1 MEKGNFNLIKSI
13 NINGILEII
22 RAKGPISR
30 ADIAKLTSLTPASI
44 SKTTK
49 KLIKIGILEE
59 IGIGQ
64 TTGGRPPIMLKLK
77 SKAAYIIGVY
87 MGPNSLDFI
96 LADLD
101 GVVIT
106 EKSFKLKNHTKDYI
120 LRNLILNLKEIINN
134 TEEEI
139 FGIGIAMNGIV
150 DISKGISVFSPHY
163 EWKNIELEKI
173 LEKELKLSVIVD
185 NDVRAMARG
194 EGKFGV
200 AKESKNFLVVNI
212 SEGIGSALILNG
224 EIYTGGNYSAG
235 EIGHITVEEHSTKRC
250 SCGNYGCLEAL
261 ASTKAMIENIKY
273 KLMIGEQSKYLKYE
287 NIDLDK
293 IIKAAKKGDRLA
305 RDLIIENA
313 KYLGKALATVINIVN
328 PNLIVIIG
336 EINKIEGLFYKN
348 VETTIKRY
356 GLTTTLKNLEI
367 KPSILQ
373 EKSATIGAVTLI
385 LENLFKGKRILSHK
399 V

>member
-1 MEKGNFNLIKSI
+1 MEKGNFSLIKSI
-13 NINGILEII
+13 NISGILEII

-49 KLIKIGILEE
+49 KLIEIGLLEE
-59 IGIGQ
+59 TGVGQ

-87 MGPNSLDFI
+87 MGPKSLEFI

-101 GVVIT
+101 GSIIA
-106 EKSFKLKNHTKDYI
+106 EKNFILKNHSKDYI
-120 LRNLILNLKEIINN
+120 LSNLILNLKEIINS

-150 DISKGISVFSPHY
+150 DINKGISIFSPHY
-163 EWKNIELEKI
+163 EWKNVKLEKI
-173 LEKELKLSVIVD
+173 LEKELKLPVIID

-200 AKESKNFLVVNI
+200 AKDSKNFLVVNI
-212 SEGIGSALILNG
+212 SEGIGSALMVNG
-224 EIYTGGNYSAG
+224 EVYTGGNYSAG
-235 EIGHITVEEHSTKRC
+235 EIGHIVVEEHSTKRC

-261 ASTKAMIENIKY
+261 ASTNAIIENIKY
-273 KLMIGEQSKYLKYE
+273 KLITGEQSKYLNPE
-287 NIDLDK
+287 EIDLDK

-305 RDLIIENA
+305 RDVIIEKA
-313 KYLGKALATVINIVN
+313 KYVGKALATVINIVN

-336 EINKIEGLFYKN
+336 DINKIEGLFYKN
-348 VETTIKRY
+348 VETIIKRY
-356 GLTTTLKNLEI
+356 GLATTLEKLEI
-367 KPSILQ
+367 KPSMLQ

>member
-1 MEKGNFNLIKSI
+1 MEKGNFSLIKSI
-13 NINGILEII
+13 NISGILEII

-49 KLIKIGILEE
+49 KLIEIGLLEE
-59 IGIGQ
+59 TGIGQ

-87 MGPNSLDFI
+87 MGPKSLEFI

-101 GVVIT
+101 GSVIA
-106 EKSFKLKNHTKDYI
+106 EKKFILKNHSKDYI
-120 LRNLILNLKEIINN
+120 LSNLILNLKEIINS

-150 DISKGISVFSPHY
+150 DINKGISIFSPHY
-163 EWKNIELEKI
+163 EWKNVKLEKI
-173 LEKELKLSVIVD
+173 LEKELKLPVIID

-200 AKESKNFLVVNI
+200 AKDSKNFLVVNI
-212 SEGIGSALILNG
+212 SEGIGSALMVNG
-224 EIYTGGNYSAG
+224 EVYTGGNYSAG
-235 EIGHITVEEHSTKRC
+235 EIGHIVVEEHSTKRC

-261 ASTKAMIENIKY
+261 ASTNAIIENIKY
-273 KLMIGEQSKYLKYE
+273 KLITGEQSKYLNPE
-287 NIDLDK
+287 EIDLDK

-305 RDLIIENA
+305 RDVIIEKA
-313 KYLGKALATVINIVN
+313 KYVGKALATVINIVN

-336 EINKIEGLFYKN
+336 DINKIEGLFYKN
-348 VETTIKRY
+348 VETIIKRY
-356 GLTTTLKNLEI
+356 GLATTLEKLEI
-367 KPSILQ
+367 KPSMLQ